1 MIAKWQIMEP
11 GEEVRTGRILRRDLA
26 FAVVVEVYL
35 AVLGCFSN
43 PTRED
48 TLSAL
53 GVGLFGSPKRFKA
66 SSLGGYD

>member
-26 FAVVVEVYL
+26 FAVVVEVCL

-53 GVGLFGSPKRFKA
+53 GWDYLVRQSDSRLP
-66 SSLGGYD
+66 L